1 MKVALI
7 SPYEIGRQPFALAQ
21 PAAWLER
28 AGFAVHCIDLS
39 IDPFEPKRIADAGVV
54 AIHLAMHAGAR
65 LAAQVIPLIAAWQPR
80 PVICVYGLYAPVN
93 DDYFR
98 ALGAEHV
105 FGGESE
111 SDLVALCSAVLDR
124 SARDAWSMTK
134 INLGKNQFILPQRD
148 PLPALDQYATLT
160 LANGQQRVVGFAEGS
175 RGCKHLCRHCPVV
188 PVYNGAFRVVPA
200 EVVIDD
206 IRQQVAAGAQHISFG
221 DPDFLNGPKHA
232 LRIIEKLG
240 AEFPDLTWD
249 ATVKIEHIKKNPALM
264 AVFAAASCLFITSA
278 VESLEEEVLMRLDKG
293 HDCADFKDALQ
304 LLRNLGIAM
313 IPTFV
318 PFTPWTTIDGYLK
331 LLAEIVALDLVGSVV
346 PVQLSIRLLL
356 PRGSMLLQA
365 ADRSCWLGDFDP
377 EMLGYCWQHPD
388 PAVDALQSVILSWV
402 TEAEADGLAR
412 EDVFMGIWTRA
423 HQAAGRQVPELRL
436 PTGLQVPQMSEPWYC
451 CAEPTAQQRL
461 QVAV

>member
-28 AGFAVHCIDLS
+28 EGFEVCCIDLS
-39 IDPFEPKRIADAGVV
+39 IGPLDPQRIADAGVV
-54 AIHLAMHAGAR
+54 AIHLAMHTGAR
-65 LAAQVIPLIAAWQPR
+65 LAAQAVPVIAAWQPR

-98 ALGAEHV
+98 ALGAQHV

-111 SDLVALCSAVLDR
+111 TDLVALCSAVRDR
-124 SARDAWSMTK
+124 LPRDAWRTTR
-134 INLGKNQFILPQRD
+134 IDLGKIQFIRPQRNV
-148 PLPALDQYATLT
+148 LPKLDQYATLT
-160 LANGQQRVVGFAEGS
+160 LPDGRQRTVGFAESS

-188 PVYNGAFRVVPA
+188 PVYAGTFRIVPV

-232 LRIIEKLG
+232 LRVIKKLG
-240 AEFPDLTWD
+240 AEFPHLTWD
-249 ATVKIEHIKKNPALM
+249 ATVKIEHIKKNSALM
-264 AVFAAASCLFITSA
+264 TVFAAAGCLFITSA
-278 VESLEEEVLMRLDKG
+278 AESLEDEVLIRLDKG
-293 HDCADFKDALQ
+293 HDCADFKEALQ

-318 PFTPWTTIDGYLK
+318 PFTPWTTLNGYLK
-331 LLAEIVALDLVGSVV
+331 LLSEIAALNLVGSIV
-346 PVQLSIRLLL
+346 PVQLGIRLLL
-356 PRGSMLLQA
+356 PRGSPLLSS
-365 ADRSCWLGDFDP
+365 ADRSRWLGDFDP
-377 EMLGYCWQHPD
+377 ERLGYQWRHPE
-388 PAVDALQSVILSWV
+388 PAVDALQAAILDWV
-402 TEAEADGLAR
+402 MEAEADGLSR
-412 EDVFMGIWTRA
+412 EDIFTGIWSRA
-423 HQAAGRQVPELRL
+423 HQAAGRQGPELRL
-436 PTGLQVPQMSEPWYC
+436 PASSPAPQMSEPWYC